1 MGHLA
6 AGVPPAL
13 PGLVQDVF
21 WGDCVYSAALLQML
35 HEFDNLAMANLAQ
48 TCNVLSCLIK
58 TDGEKFYR
66 TPLYHV
72 FEMFVPYM
80 DATGLKVEVAG
91 NPKLQLKDQTFIEQ
105 VSVSAARTRN
115 GTYFISLVN
124 LHPETPA
131 TLDLSRGKMD
141 TILDA
146 RQMTAPKL
154 DGVNSWEDP
163 DHILPFELSAV
174 DLSALR
180 LPPLS
185 ITTLNLAIPQAGN

>member
-1 MGHLA
+1 MGCLA
-6 AGVPPAL
+6 LGVPPAL

-80 DATGLKVEVAG
+80 DSTGLEVAFQG
-91 NPKLQLKDQTFIEQ
+91 NPELVSTDQPVLEQ
-105 VSVSAARTRN
+105 VSVSAARTKDGN
-115 GTYFISLVN
+115 CFISLIN
-124 LHPETPA
+124 LHPDVSA
-131 TLDLSRGKMD
+131 T
-141 TILDA
+141 IALDA
-146 RQMTAPKL
+146 KETRTVLRGRQMTAPRL
-154 DGVNSWEDP
+154 DAVNSFTQP
-163 DHILPFELSAV
+163 DTIQPVELDRV
-174 DLSALR
+174 NLSALN

-185 ITTLNLAIPQAGN
+185 ITTLELK